1 MRKLLLPALAPAL
14 FVSTAMAADLPRRT
28 SSAFPQPVYAQ
39 PSLFTWTGFYAGVT
53 GGYASAGLGDLG
65 DASFGKPSGYAF
77 GATLGYNHQLAN
89 SIVVGV
95 EGDLSWTKID
105 TSKVVGSAAP
115 YTTYGMDMGW
125 LWTVRGRA
133 GYALDRALLYVTAG
147 YAGASIET
155 TYSNPG
161 SAQPVVPAS
170 SGAVDGF
177 RHGWTLGAGLE
188 YAVTN
193 KVSLKG
199 EYLYV
204 NLAEK
209 ALFPSS
215 YATKIDPSISLVR
228 MGANYRF

>member
-1 MRKLLLPALAPAL
+1 M
-14 FVSTAMAADLPRRT
+14 
-28 SSAFPQPVYAQ
+28 
-39 PSLFTWTGFYAGVT
+39 
-53 GGYASAGLGDLG
+53 
-65 DASFGKPSGYAF
+65 
-77 GATLGYNHQLAN
+77 
-89 SIVVGV
+89 
-95 EGDLSWTKID
+95 
-105 TSKVVGSAAP
+105 
-115 YTTYGMDMGW
+115 
-125 LWTVRGRA
+125 RGRA

-155 TYSNPG
+155 NFYNPG
-161 SAQPVVPAS
+161 SGTPLTPS